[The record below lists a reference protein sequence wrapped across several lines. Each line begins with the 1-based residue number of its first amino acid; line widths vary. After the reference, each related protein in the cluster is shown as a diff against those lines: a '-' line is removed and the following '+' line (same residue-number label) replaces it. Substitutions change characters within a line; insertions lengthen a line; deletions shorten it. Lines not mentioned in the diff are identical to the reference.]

1 MKSKTTR
8 AFRALLAKLPRSI
21 RAEAQKS
28 YKLFQENP
36 AHPGL
41 QFKCVQK
48 KAKVYSARISLDYR
62 ALGTLDGDEVV
73 WMWIGSHAD
82 YDKLLK

>member
-1 MKSKTTR
+1 MKSRTTR
-8 AFRALLAKLPRSI
+8 AFRSLLAKLPKSI
-21 RAEAQKS
+21 REEARKS

-36 AHPGL
+36 GHPGL

-62 ALGTLDGDEVV
+62 ALGTRDDDEMV

-82 YDKLLK
+82 YDKLLG